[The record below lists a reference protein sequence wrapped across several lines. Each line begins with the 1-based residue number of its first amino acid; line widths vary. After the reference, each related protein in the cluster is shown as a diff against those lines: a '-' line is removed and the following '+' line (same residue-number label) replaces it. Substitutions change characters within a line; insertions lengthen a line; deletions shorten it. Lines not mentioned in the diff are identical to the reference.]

1 MQRQQPGESFAM
13 GFLSHLFYPWGFVVQ
28 IAALV
33 HFFWRRR
40 ASFVW
45 VWVIFMGGFVG
56 AAAYLIV
63 EVLSEA
69 DLLRKALERRARK
82 TRISGVEAQ
91 IIDNPS
97 LANLEELGELYWDEK
112 DFTKAR
118 EAFDR
123 AVRAGSDSSRTF
135 YRRGLCSL
143 ELGDAAAAVTDL
155 EYTFRIEPRL
165 DFYRGG
171 MFLARAY
178 AATGR
183 DAEAA
188 TVFSATMQHTSTPE
202 MLFSYAAFL
211 TSHNRSEEARQWL
224 QRLEETKR
232 VAPRFVQRTDRA
244 WFNKG
249 RALRKQLSRTS

>member
-1 MQRQQPGESFAM
+1 M
-13 GFLSHLFYPWGFVVQ
+13 GFLGHLFYPWGFVLQ

-45 VWVIFMGGFVG
+45 LWVIFIGGFVG
-56 AAAYLIV
+56 AAAYFIV
-63 EVLSEA
+63 EVLAEA
-69 DLLRKALERRARK
+69 ELLRKASERRARK
-82 TRISGVEAQ
+82 ERISGIEAQ
-91 IIDNPS
+91 ILDNPS
-97 LANLEELGELYWDEK
+97 IANLEDLGELYWDEK
-112 DFTKAR
+112 DYTKAR

-123 AVRAGSDSSRTF
+123 AIRTGSDASRTF

-143 ELGDAAAAVTDL
+143 ELGDAAAAVPDL
-155 EYTFRIEPRL
+155 EFALRTEPKL
-165 DFYRGG
+165 DLYRGG

-178 AATGR
+178 AATSR

-188 TVFSATMQHTSTPE
+188 EVFSATMQHTSTPE
-202 MLFSYAAFL
+202 MLCSYADFL
-211 TSHNRSEEARQWL
+211 AGQNRREEAREWL

-232 VAPRFVQRTDRA
+232 TAPRFVLRAERA

-249 RALRKQLSRTS
+249 KALAKQLDRAS

>member
-1 MQRQQPGESFAM
+1 M

-45 VWVIFMGGFVG
+45 LWIIFIGGFVG

-63 EVLSEA
+63 EVLAEA
-69 DLLRKALERRARK
+69 DLLRTARERRARK
-82 TRISGVEAQ
+82 ERISSVEAQ
-91 IIDNPS
+91 ILDNPS
-97 LANLEELGELYWDEK
+97 LANLEEVGELYWD
-112 DFTKAR
+112 DRDCTKAR

-123 AVRAGSDSSRTF
+123 AVRTGSDSSRTF
-135 YRRGLCSL
+135 YRRGQCSL
-143 ELGDAAAAVTDL
+143 ELGDEAAAVPDL
-155 EYTFRIEPRL
+155 EFAFRTEPKL

-188 TVFSATMQHTSTPE
+188 GVFSAAMHHTSTPE
-202 MLFSYAAFL
+202 MLCSYAAFL
-211 TSHNRSEEARQWL
+211 AAQNRKEEARAWL
-224 QRLEETKR
+224 KRLEETKR
-232 VAPRFVQRTDRA
+232 VAPRFVQRTERA

-249 RALRKQLSRTS
+249 KALLKQIPE

>member
-1 MQRQQPGESFAM
+1 M
-13 GFLSHLFYPWGFVVQ
+13 GFLSHLFYPWGFVLQ

-45 VWVIFMGGFVG
+45 VWIIFIGGFVG

-69 DLLRKALERRARK
+69 DLLRTALERRARK
-82 TRISGVEAQ
+82 ARISNAEAQ
-91 IIDNPS
+91 ILDNPS
-97 LANLEELGELYWDEK
+97 VANLEELGELYWDEK
-112 DFTKAR
+112 DYPKAR
-118 EAFDR
+118 EAFNR
-123 AVRAGSDSSRTF
+123 AVGTGSDSSRTF
-135 YRRGLCSL
+135 YRRGQCSL
-143 ELGDAAAAVTDL
+143 ELGDAAAAVRDL
-155 EYTFRIEPRL
+155 EFAFRTEPKL
-165 DFYRGG
+165 DLYRGG

-188 TVFSATMQHTSTPE
+188 AAFSAAMQHTSTPE
-202 MLFSYAAFL
+202 MLCRYAAFL
-211 TSHNRSEEARQWL
+211 AKQNRTEEAREWL
-224 QRLEETKR
+224 NRLEETNR
-232 VAPRFVQRTDRA
+232 TAPRFVQRTERA

-249 RALRKQLSRTS
+249 KALHKELSRTS

>member
-1 MQRQQPGESFAM
+1 M
-13 GFLSHLFYPWGFVVQ
+13 GFFSHLFYPWGFIVQ
-28 IAALV
+28 IVALV

-45 VWVIFMGGFVG
+45 VWIIFIGGFVG

-63 EVLSEA
+63 EVVAEA
-69 DLLRKALERRARK
+69 GLLRKAMERRARK
-82 TRISGVEAQ
+82 TRITAVEARVL
-91 IIDNPS
+91 DNPS
-97 LANLEELGELYWDEK
+97 VANLEELGELYWDEK
-112 DFTKAR
+112 NHAKAR
-118 EAFDR
+118 EAFNR
-123 AVRAGSDSSRTF
+123 AVGVGTDSTRTF

-143 ELGDAAAAVTDL
+143 ELGDAAASVPDL
-155 EYTFRIEPRL
+155 EYAFRTDPKV

-188 TVFSATMQHTSTPE
+188 QVFSEAMRHTSTPE
-202 MLFSYAAFL
+202 MLCSYAAFL
-211 TSHNRSEEARQWL
+211 AGQNRKDEAREWL
-224 QRLEETKR
+224 NHLEQTKR
-232 VAPRFVQRTDRA
+232 TAPRFVQRSERA

-249 RALRKQLSRTS
+249 KALRKQLNPGS

>member
-1 MQRQQPGESFAM
+1 M
-13 GFLSHLFYPWGFVVQ
+13 GFFSHLFYPWGFVVQ

-40 ASFVW
+40 AGYIW
-45 VWVIFMGGFVG
+45 LWVIFIGGFVG

-69 DLLRKALERRARK
+69 DLLRKAFERRARK
-82 TRISGVEAQ
+82 ERIGTVEAQ
-91 IIDNPS
+91 ILDNPS

-112 DFTKAR
+112 DYGKAR

-123 AVRAGSDSSRTF
+123 AVRSGSDSSRTF
-135 YRRGLCSL
+135 YRRGLCAL
-143 ELGDAAAAVTDL
+143 ELGDAAAAVPDL
-155 EYTFRIEPRL
+155 EFAFRTEPKL

-183 DAEAA
+183 NTDAAE
-188 TVFSATMQHTSTPE
+188 VFSATMQHTSTPE
-202 MLFSYAAFL
+202 MLCSYAAFL
-211 TSHNRSEEARQWL
+211 AAQNRKEEAREWL
-224 QRLEETKR
+224 NRLEETKR
-232 VAPRFVQRTDRA
+232 TAPRFVQRTERA

-249 RALRKQLSRTS
+249 KALLKQLGSAS

>member
-1 MQRQQPGESFAM
+1 M

-45 VWVIFMGGFVG
+45 VWIIFMGGFVG

-63 EVLSEA
+63 EVISEA

-82 TRISGVEAQ
+82 ERISAVEAQ
-91 IIDNPS
+91 ILDNPS
-97 LANLEELGELYWDEK
+97 VANLEELGELYWDEK
-112 DFTKAR
+112 DYSKAR
-118 EAFDR
+118 DAFNR
-123 AVRAGSDSSRTF
+123 AVGTGSDSSRTF

-143 ELGDAAAAVTDL
+143 ELGDAPAAVPDL
-155 EYTFRIEPRL
+155 EYAFRTEAKL

-183 DAEAA
+183 NAEAA
-188 TVFSATMQHTSTPE
+188 KVFSAAMERTSTPE
-202 MLFSYAAFL
+202 MLCSYAEFL
-211 TSHNRSEEARQWL
+211 TTQNRAEEAREWL
-224 QRLEETKR
+224 KRLEETKR
-232 VAPRFVQRTDRA
+232 TAPRFVQRTDRV

-249 RALRKQLSRTS
+249 KALLKQLSPSS

>member
-1 MQRQQPGESFAM
+1 MQRQKPGESFAM
-13 GFLSHLFYPWGFVVQ
+13 GFFSHLFYPWGFVVQ

-45 VWVIFMGGFVG
+45 LWIIFIGGFVG

-63 EVLSEA
+63 EVLAEA
-69 DLLRKALERRARK
+69 DLLRTALERRARK
-82 TRISGVEAQ
+82 TRISGIEAQ
-91 IIDNPS
+91 ILDNPS
-97 LANLEELGELYWDEK
+97 VANLEELGELYWDEK
-112 DFTKAR
+112 DYTKAR

-123 AVRAGSDSSRTF
+123 AVQTGSASSRAF
-135 YRRGLCSL
+135 YRRGQCCL
-143 ELGDAAAAVTDL
+143 ELGDAAAAVPDL
-155 EYTFRIEPRL
+155 EYAFRTEPRL

-188 TVFSATMQHTSTPE
+188 AVFSAAMQHTSTPE
-202 MLFSYAAFL
+202 MVYSYAAFL
-211 TSHNRSEEARQWL
+211 AGRNRKEEAREWL
-224 QRLEETKR
+224 NRLEEMKR
-232 VAPRFVQRTDRA
+232 TAPRFVQRTERA

-249 RALRKQLSRTS
+249 GALGKQLSRTS

>member
-1 MQRQQPGESFAM
+1 M
-13 GFLSHLFYPWGFVVQ
+13 GILSHLFYPWGFVVQ

-45 VWVIFMGGFVG
+45 LWVIFIGGFVG

-63 EVLSEA
+63 EVLAEA
-69 DLLRKALERRARK
+69 DLLRRALERRARK
-82 TRISGVEAQ
+82 ERISGVEAQ
-91 IIDNPS
+91 ILDNPS
-97 LANLEELGELYWDEK
+97 VANLEELGELYWDQR
-112 DFTKAR
+112 DYTKAR

-123 AVRAGSDSSRTF
+123 AVGTGSDSARTF
-135 YRRGLCSL
+135 YRRGQCSY
-143 ELGDAAAAVTDL
+143 ELGDPAAAVPDL
-155 EYTFRIEPRL
+155 EFAFRTEPRL

-188 TVFSATMQHTSTPE
+188 EVFSAAMQHTSTPE
-202 MLFSYAAFL
+202 MLCSYAAFL
-211 TSHNRSEEARQWL
+211 AGQSRKDEAREWL
-224 QRLEETKR
+224 NRLEETKR
-232 VAPRFVQRTDRA
+232 TAPRFVLRAERA

-249 RALRKQLSRTS
+249 KALQKQLTRTS

>member
-1 MQRQQPGESFAM
+1 M
-13 GFLSHLFYPWGFVVQ
+13 GFLSHLFYPWGFIVQ

-40 ASFVW
+40 ASFIW
-45 VWVIFMGGFVG
+45 VWIIFIGGFVG

-69 DLLRKALERRARK
+69 DLLRAALERRARK
-82 TRISGVEAQ
+82 RRIADVEAR
-91 IIDNPS
+91 ILDNPS
-97 LANLEELGELYWDEK
+97 VANLEELGELYWDEK
-112 DFTKAR
+112 DYTKAR

-123 AVRAGSDSSRTF
+123 AVGAGSDSSRTF

-143 ELGDAAAAVTDL
+143 ELGETATSLPDL
-155 EYTFRIEPRL
+155 EFVFRSEPKL

-183 DAEAA
+183 GAEAA
-188 TVFSATMQHTSTPE
+188 AVFSETMKHTSTPE
-202 MLFSYAAFL
+202 MLYSYATFL
-211 TSHNRSEEARQWL
+211 TGQNRKEEAREWL
-224 QRLEETKR
+224 NRLEETR
-232 VAPRFVQRTDRA
+232 RTAPRFVQRADRA

-249 RALRKQLSRTS
+249 KALRKQLSATS

>member
-1 MQRQQPGESFAM
+1 M

-40 ASFVW
+40 ANFVW
-45 VWVIFMGGFVG
+45 LWIIFIGGFVG

-63 EVLSEA
+63 EVLAEA
-69 DLLRKALERRARK
+69 DLLRTALERRARK
-82 TRISGVEAQ
+82 GRISGVEAQ

-97 LANLEELGELYWDEK
+97 VANLEELGELYWDER
-112 DFTKAR
+112 DYTKAR

-123 AVRAGSDSSRTF
+123 AVLTGSASSRTF
-135 YRRGLCSL
+135 YLRGLCSL
-143 ELGDAAAAVTDL
+143 ELGDAAAAVPDL
-155 EYTFRIEPRL
+155 EFALRTEPKL

-178 AATGR
+178 VATGR
-183 DAEAA
+183 AAEAA
-188 TVFSATMQHTSTPE
+188 EVFSTTMQHTSTPE
-202 MLFSYAAFL
+202 MLCSYAAFL
-211 TSHNRSEEARQWL
+211 AGQNRKGEAGEWL
-224 QRLEETKR
+224 DRLEETKR
-232 VAPRFVQRTDRA
+232 TAPRFVQRTDRA

>member
-1 MQRQQPGESFAM
+1 M
-13 GFLSHLFYPWGFVVQ
+13 GFLSHLFYPWGFIVQ

-40 ASFVW
+40 ASFIW
-45 VWVIFMGGFVG
+45 VWIIFIGGFVG

-63 EVLSEA
+63 EVLAEA
-69 DLLRKALERRARK
+69 DLLRAALERRARK
-82 TRISGVEAQ
+82 RRISDVEAR
-91 IIDNPS
+91 ILDNPS
-97 LANLEELGELYWDEK
+97 VANLEELGELYWDEK
-112 DFTKAR
+112 DYTKAR

-123 AVRAGSDSSRTF
+123 AVGAGSDSSRTF

-143 ELGDAAAAVTDL
+143 ELGETATAVPDL
-155 EYTFRIEPRL
+155 EFVFRSEPKL

-188 TVFSATMQHTSTPE
+188 AVFSETMKNTSTPE
-202 MLFSYAAFL
+202 MLCSYAAFL
-211 TSHNRSEEARQWL
+211 AGQNRKEEAREWL
-224 QRLEETKR
+224 NRLEETR
-232 VAPRFVQRTDRA
+232 RTAPRFVQRTDRA

-249 RALRKQLSRTS
+249 KALRKQLRATS

>member
-1 MQRQQPGESFAM
+1 M
-13 GFLSHLFYPWGFVVQ
+13 GFFSHLFYPWGFIVQ

-40 ASFVW
+40 AGFIW
-45 VWVIFMGGFVG
+45 LWVIFMGGFVG

-63 EVLSEA
+63 EVFSEA
-69 DLLRKALERRARK
+69 DLLRTAMERSTRK
-82 TRISGVEAQ
+82 ERISGVEAQ
-91 IIDNPS
+91 ILDNPS
-97 LANLEELGELYWDEK
+97 IANLEELGELYWDGR
-112 DFTKAR
+112 DYTKAR

-123 AVRAGSDSSRTF
+123 AIRTGSDSSRTF

-143 ELGDAAAAVTDL
+143 EQGDAAAAVPDL
-155 EYTFRIEPRL
+155 EFAFRTEPKL

-183 DAEAA
+183 NAEAA
-188 TVFSATMQHTSTPE
+188 AVFSDVMQHTGTPE
-202 MLFSYAAFL
+202 LLFSYAAFL
-211 TSHNRSEEARQWL
+211 ATQNRNDEARDWL
-224 QRLEETKR
+224 KRLEETKR
-232 VAPRFVQRTDRA
+232 TAPRFVQRTNRA

-249 RALRKQLSRTS
+249 KALLKQLG

>member
-1 MQRQQPGESFAM
+1 M

-40 ASFVW
+40 ANFVW
-45 VWVIFMGGFVG
+45 LWIIFIGGFVG
-56 AAAYLIV
+56 AAAYFVV
-63 EVLSEA
+63 EVLAEA
-69 DLLRKALERRARK
+69 DLLRTALERRARK
-82 TRISGVEAQ
+82 GRISGVEAQ
-91 IIDNPS
+91 ILDNPS
-97 LANLEELGELYWDEK
+97 VANLEELGELYWDEK
-112 DFTKAR
+112 DYAKAR
-118 EAFDR
+118 DAFDR

-143 ELGDAAAAVTDL
+143 ELGDAAAAVPDL
-155 EYTFRIEPRL
+155 EFAFRSEPKL
-165 DFYRGG
+165 DFHRGG

-188 TVFSATMQHTSTPE
+188 AVFSTAMQHTSTPE
-202 MLFSYAAFL
+202 MVCSYAAFL
-211 TSHNRSEEARQWL
+211 AGQNRGDEAREWL
-224 QRLEETKR
+224 NRLEDTKR
-232 VAPRFVQRTDRA
+232 TAPRFVQRAERA

-249 RALRKQLSRTS
+249 KALRKQLSRTS

>member
-1 MQRQQPGESFAM
+1 M
-13 GFLSHLFYPWGFVVQ
+13 GFFSHLFYPWGFIVQ

-40 ASFVW
+40 ASTIW
-45 VWVIFMGGFVG
+45 IWIIFFGGFVG

-69 DLLRKALERRARK
+69 DLLRKAFERRSRK
-82 TRISGVEAQ
+82 DRIGTVEAQ

-97 LANLEELGELYWDEK
+97 VANLEELGELYWDEK
-112 DFTKAR
+112 NYAKSRD
-118 EAFDR
+118 AFNR
-123 AVRAGSDSSRTF
+123 AVGTNSDSTRTF

-143 ELGDAAAAVTDL
+143 ELGDAAAAVPDL
-155 EYTFRIEPRL
+155 EYAFRTEPKL

-171 MFLARAY
+171 MSLARAY

-183 DAEAA
+183 HADAAA
-188 TVFSATMQHTSTPE
+188 VFSELMQHTSTPE

-211 TSHNRSEEARQWL
+211 ASQNRKDEAREWL
-224 QRLEETKR
+224 NRLAETKR

-244 WFNKG
+244 WFDKG
-249 RALRKQLSRTS
+249 KALSKQIGTA

>member
-1 MQRQQPGESFAM
+1 M
-13 GFLSHLFYPWGFVVQ
+13 GFLSHLFYPWGFIVQ

-69 DLLRKALERRARK
+69 DLLRTALERRARK
-82 TRISGVEAQ
+82 TRISDVEAR
-91 IIDNPS
+91 ILDNPS

-112 DFTKAR
+112 DYTKAR

-123 AVRAGSDSSRTF
+123 AVRAGSDSTRTF

-143 ELGDAAAAVTDL
+143 ELGDAAVAVPDL
-155 EYTFRIEPRL
+155 EFAFRTEPRL

-183 DAEAA
+183 NAEAA
-188 TVFSATMQHTSTPE
+188 QVFSSAMQHTSTPE
-202 MLFSYAAFL
+202 MLCSYAAFL
-211 TSHNRSEEARQWL
+211 AAQNRKEEAREWL
-224 QRLEETKR
+224 NRLEETKR
-232 VAPRFVQRTDRA
+232 TAPRFVQRTERA

-249 RALRKQLSRTS
+249 KALRKQLSPSS

>member
-1 MQRQQPGESFAM
+1 M
-13 GFLSHLFYPWGFVVQ
+13 GFFSHLFYPWGFIVQ
-28 IAALV
+28 IIALV

-45 VWVIFMGGFVG
+45 VWIIFIGGFVG

-63 EVLSEA
+63 EVIAEA
-69 DLLRKALERRARK
+69 DLLRAALDRRARK

-97 LANLEELGELYWDEK
+97 VANLEELGELYWDEK
-112 DFTKAR
+112 EYAKAR
-118 EAFDR
+118 DAFNR
-123 AVRAGSDSSRTF
+123 AVGTGTDSTRTF

-143 ELGDAAAAVTDL
+143 ELGDTSAAVTDL
-155 EYTFRIEPRL
+155 EYAFRTDPKL
-165 DFYRGG
+165 DLYRGG

-178 AATGR
+178 VATGR

-188 TVFSATMQHTSTPE
+188 RVFASAMQHTSTPE
-202 MLFSYAAFL
+202 MLCSYAEFL
-211 TSHNRSEEARQWL
+211 AKQNRKDEAREWL
-224 QRLEETKR
+224 TRLEETR
-232 VAPRFVQRTDRA
+232 RTSPRFVQRTQRA

-249 RALRKQLSRTS
+249 KALRKELSPTA